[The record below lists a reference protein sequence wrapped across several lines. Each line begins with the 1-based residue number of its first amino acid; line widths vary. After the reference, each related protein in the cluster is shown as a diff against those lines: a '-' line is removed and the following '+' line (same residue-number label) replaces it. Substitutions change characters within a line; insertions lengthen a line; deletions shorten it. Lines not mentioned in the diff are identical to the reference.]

1 MSQPIGPEISEE
13 MLLRLAEFTGIE
25 IAPEHRAG
33 VIRNLE
39 ILVGQAA
46 VLATAPVDQR
56 IEPAPVFRA

>member
-1 MSQPIGPEISEE
+1 MSEA

-46 VLATAPVDQR
+46 VLAEAPVDQR
-56 IEPAPVFRA
+56 IEPAPVFRP

>member
-1 MSQPIGPEISEE
+1 MSKSIAPAISEE

-39 ILVGQAA
+39 ILAVQAA
-46 VLATAPVDQR
+46 VLAEAPVDQR
-56 IEPAPVFRA
+56 VEPAPVFRA